1 MSQTASVL
9 RLTSHTAM
17 RPWIFAALVFFGY
30 VLVLAPLL
38 PGLGRAARWRA
49 TLAALGGF
57 ALSLLSYV
65 FDDSA
70 VLRQWVM
77 PPALLLVGYWASG
90 QLFAAPMPGIERA
103 LCSFDRNLGVDAA
116 IVVTPPWLRSV
127 LELAYAGVYVL
138 VPIALLIRFATV
150 AEPNPDG
157 FWTIILVTDFLCFA
171 CLPWIQTR
179 PPRALSAQP
188 PWQSR
193 LRRLNERVLAR
204 TSIQHNTFPSGHAA
218 EAVACALLVATAPWP
233 LLIAVAVAAVLV
245 SAGAVL
251 GRYHYAA
258 DALAGWVVAVAVW
271 LAVSI

>member
-1 MSQTASVL
+1 MKPQL
-9 RLTSHTAM
+9 PH
-17 RPWIFAALVFFGY
+17 WIFAALGFFGY
-30 VLVLAPLL
+30 VLVLAPFR
-38 PGLGRAARWRA
+38 PGLRRAARWRA
-49 TLAALGGF
+49 GLAALGGL
-57 ALSLLSYV
+57 ALGLLAYV

-70 VLRQWVM
+70 VLRQWVL

-90 QLFAAPMPGIERA
+90 QLFAAPMPGIERV
-103 LCSFDRNLGVDAA
+103 LCSFDRHLRVDRA
-116 IVVTPPWLRSV
+116 IVGTPHWLRTV

-157 FWTIILVTDFLCFA
+157 FWTIILVTDFVCFS

-188 PWQSR
+188 PWQSG
-193 LRRLNERVLAR
+193 LRRMNEQVLAR

-218 EAVACALLVATAPWP
+218 EAVACVLLVAAAPWP
-233 LLIAVAVAAVLV
+233 VLIAVAVAAALV

-258 DALAGWVVAVAVW
+258 DAVVGWVVAVAVW